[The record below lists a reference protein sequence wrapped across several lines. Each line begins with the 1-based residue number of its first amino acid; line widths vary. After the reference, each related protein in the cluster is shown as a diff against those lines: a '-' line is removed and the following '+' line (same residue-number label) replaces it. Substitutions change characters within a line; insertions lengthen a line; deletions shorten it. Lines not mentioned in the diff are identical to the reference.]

1 MKRSRS
7 EVEERRKEILMMVG
21 ENGEV
26 TVAELAKR
34 LNVSL
39 LTVRRD
45 LQYLEDEA
53 FLERFYGGAKR
64 GANLK
69 EEEVKSEV
77 DVCREG
83 IARYAASLV
92 EDGDSIFINTSST
105 VLRMIKYIKSRNVTV
120 ITNNGNAISGVHPPN
135 VSIILTGGELR
146 HRKGAMVG
154 DFAIGSLSKVTA
166 KKSFIG
172 CSGVSL
178 ESGMT
183 TEAANEVNINEM
195 MFSRVTDR
203 AFILADHQK
212 IGKNSSFVSCPVENI
227 TDVITDTH
235 VSDDMAE
242 KFKKL
247 GVRLYR
253 V

>member
-1 MKRSRS
+1 MKKSRS
-7 EVEERRKEILMMVG
+7 EVEERRRQILTMVG

-26 TVAELAKR
+26 TVAELADR

-64 GANLK
+64 GVNLK
-69 EEEVKSEV
+69 AEEVKNEV

-105 VLRMIKYIKSRNVTV
+105 VLRMLKYIKSKNVTV
-120 ITNNGNAISGVHPPN
+120 ITNNGNAINSVCPPN

-146 HRKGAMVG
+146 NRKGVMVG
-154 DFAIGSLSKVTA
+154 DFAIPNLSKITA
-166 KKSFIG
+166 QKSFIG

-195 MFSRVTDR
+195 MFSKVTGK

-212 IGKNSSFVSCPVENI
+212 IGKNSSFVSCPIENI
-227 TDVITDTH
+227 TDVITDTR
-235 VSDDMAE
+235 VPDSMAE
-242 KFKKL
+242 EFKKL
-247 GVRLYR
+247 GVRLHR

>member
-1 MKRSRS
+1 MKRSRL
-7 EVEERRKEILMMVG
+7 EVEERRKKILTMVG

-26 TVAELAKR
+26 TVAHLSESLG
-34 LNVSL
+34 VSL

-64 GANLK
+64 GAHLK
-69 EEEVKSEV
+69 EQEVRAEV
-77 DVCREG
+77 DVCRET

-105 VLRMIKYIKSRNVTV
+105 ALRMIKYIKSKNVTV
-120 ITNNGNAISGVHPPN
+120 ITNNGNAIHSVLPSN
-135 VSIILTGGELR
+135 LSIILTGGELR
-146 HRKGAMVG
+146 HMKGAMVG
-154 DFAIGSLSKVTA
+154 DFTLASLSRVTA

-183 TEAANEVNINEM
+183 TENANEVQINET

-203 AFILADHQK
+203 AYILADHLK
-212 IGKNSSFVSCPVENI
+212 IGKNSSFVSCAVENI
-227 TDVITDTH
+227 TDIITDTH
-235 VSDDMAE
+235 VPDLVAE
-242 KFKKL
+242 EFKQSKI
-247 GVRLYR
+247 RMYR